1 MSRLFNSVGY
11 RRFLLA
17 VLYVAVA
24 AAVFN
29 GFYTKWRLKD
39 NHAPHSLASMVA
51 GTADR
56 PYVYRQ
62 FAPAI
67 ANGIQ
72 DMLPAATVMHLSE
85 RLADPRRVNSRSGLA
100 MRYPASEALLAPVT
114 LRYHIVYY
122 LTFMAL
128 VGSLFAMRSVCLRAG
143 AGVPTAT
150 AAPLVFAL
158 LLPFFLTEGGFFY
171 DFFELLFMACA
182 ILLAWRIPVE
192 QPVRAA
198 GRLGL
203 LTAVAALAAWNKEA
217 FFFYV
222 ITLYPFL
229 RLSLPRIKA
238 AAVVAGLIFVCGCV
252 YLALRLRYAGNP
264 GGAVSFQ
271 PGANLLYF
279 LAPGNWFRTESTY
292 GIALPKGLSAVMVLM
307 IAGVAATGWRLLPP
321 PFRLHVWIA
330 LAVNVPLFLL
340 FAAEGEARNL
350 SMLYLSLLV
359 LMSMA
364 LATWMATSAAA
375 SPPAPAAPPAPRA
388 GNP

>member
-1 MSRLFNSVGY
+1 MIRFFDSVAF

-17 VLYVAVA
+17 MLYVMVA
-24 AAVFN
+24 AAAFN
-29 GFYTKWRLKD
+29 GFYTKWRLND
-39 NHAPHSLASMVA
+39 GRAPHSLASMVE
-51 GTADR
+51 GTAYR

-72 DMLPAATVMHLSE
+72 DALPAATVQRLSE
-85 RLADPRRVNSRSGLA
+85 RLAAPRRVNSRSALA
-100 MRYPASEALLAPVT
+100 MRFPGSEAMQAPVT

-122 LTFMAL
+122 LTFLAL
-128 VGSLFAMRSVCLRAG
+128 LGSLFVMRSVCLAAG
-143 AGVPTAT
+143 ANAPAAT
-150 AAPLVFAL
+150 TAPLVIAL

-171 DFFELLFMACA
+171 DFFEILFMACA
-182 ILLAWRIPVE
+182 ILLARRIPVE
-192 QPVRAA
+192 RPVRAA

-203 LTAVAALAAWNKEA
+203 LALVAAMAAWNKEA

-222 ITLYPFL
+222 VTLYPFL
-229 RLSLPRIKA
+229 RLSLPRVKA
-238 AAVVAGLIFVCGCV
+238 AAVVAGLVFVCGCV

-271 PGANLLYF
+271 PGANVLYF
-279 LAPGNWFRTESTY
+279 LDPGNWFRTESTY
-292 GIALPKGLSAVMVLM
+292 GVVLPKGLSAVMVLM
-307 IAGVAATGWRLLPP
+307 IVGVSVTGWRSLPA
-321 PFRLHVWIA
+321 PFRLHVLLA

-350 SMLYLSLLV
+350 SMLYPSLLV

-364 LATWMATSAAA
+364 LTLWMTLAAPAAAA
-375 SPPAPAAPPAPRA
+375 SVERA
-388 GNP
+388 QA

>member
-1 MSRLFNSVGY
+1 MIRFFNSVGY

-17 VLYVAVA
+17 MLYVMVA
-24 AAVFN
+24 AAAFN

-39 NHAPHSLASMVA
+39 GHGPHSLASMVD
-51 GTADR
+51 GTAYR

-72 DMLPAATVMHLSE
+72 DLMPAATVQRLSE

-100 MRYPASEALLAPVT
+100 MRFPESEALQAPVT

-122 LTFMAL
+122 LTFLAL
-128 VGSLFAMRSVCLRAG
+128 LGSLFAMRSVCLRAG
-143 AGVPTAT
+143 ASGAAAT
-150 AAPLVFAL
+150 AAPLVVAL

-192 QPVRAA
+192 SPVRAA

-203 LTAVAALAAWNKEA
+203 LAVVAAMAAWNKEA

-222 ITLYPFL
+222 VALYPIL

-238 AAVVAGLIFVCGCV
+238 ASVVAALMFVCGCV
-252 YLALRLRYAGNP
+252 YLALRMRYAGNP

-271 PGANLLYF
+271 PGANFFYF
-279 LAPGNWFRTESTY
+279 LDPGNWFRTESTY
-292 GIALPKGLSAVMVLM
+292 GVALPKGLSAVMVLM
-307 IAGVAATGWRLLPP
+307 IAGVAVTGWRLLPV
-321 PFRLHVWIA
+321 PFRQHVLMA

-350 SMLYLSLLV
+350 SMLYPSLLV
-359 LMSMA
+359 LMAMA
-364 LATWMATSAAA
+364 LTAWMN
-375 SPPAPAAPPAPRA
+375 AAPPTAAGVDRA
-388 GNP
+388 QA